1 MAARFS
7 LDATLI
13 LLLLASSASAGW
25 SVSSSETEKGSA
37 AGVEHRHVVLAET
50 ETSAEATLD
59 LALFSTKSAT
69 VRVADNPAGNEDL
82 ASVMGRVRGF
92 AGVNGGY
99 FDPQNAPV
107 GLLISEGK
115 LIAPFRKARLL
126 SGVLVATK
134 GRVELLRAAEYSSRK
149 NATAA
154 LQCGPF
160 LVDAGAA
167 VAGLN
172 NTKPARRTFILTTG
186 SDRAALGF
194 SSYVTLAQMGEILAT
209 PRLAPDLKVQR
220 ALNLDGGSSSAFW
233 FAGERGTV
241 SIPEQKTVRDFV
253 VVVPK

>member
-1 MAARFS
+1 MAVRFS
-7 LDATLI
+7 LAAALI
-13 LLLLASSASAGW
+13 LLWFATSASAGW

-50 ETSAEATLD
+50 GGDEVTLD
-59 LALFSTKSAT
+59 LALFSTKSAV
-69 VRVADNPAGNEDL
+69 VRVADNPTGNEDL
-82 ASVMGRVRGF
+82 ASVMRRVRGV

-107 GLLISEGK
+107 GLLISDGK

-126 SGVLVATK
+126 SGVIVATK

-160 LVDAGAA
+160 LVDGGSA

-172 NTKPARRTFILTTG
+172 NTKPARRTFVLTAG
-186 SDRAALGF
+186 SDRIAIGF

-209 PRLAPDLKVQR
+209 VSLAPDLKVQR

-233 FAGERGTV
+233 FAGERGVV

>member
-1 MAARFS
+1 MAVRFS
-7 LDATLI
+7 LIASLI
-13 LLLLASSASAGW
+13 LLLFATSASAGW
-25 SVSSSETEKGSA
+25 SVSSSEAEKGTA
-37 AGVEHRHVVLAET
+37 TGVEHRHVVLAET
-50 ETSAEATLD
+50 GGDEATLD
-59 LALFSTKSAT
+59 LALFSTKSAV
-69 VRVADNPAGNEDL
+69 VRVADNPGGNEDL
-82 ASVMGRVRGF
+82 ASVMRRVRGL

-107 GLLISEGK
+107 GLLISDGK
-115 LIAPFRKARLL
+115 LIAPLRKARLL

-134 GRVELLRAAEYSSRK
+134 GRVELLRVAEYSSRK

-167 VAGLN
+167 VPGLN
-172 NTKPARRTFILTTG
+172 NNKPARRTFVLTAG
-186 SDRAALGF
+186 ADRVAIGF

-209 PRLAPDLKVQR
+209 ARLAPDLKVQR

-233 FAGERGTV
+233 FASERGVV
-241 SIPEQKTVRDFV
+241 SIPEQKSVRDFV